1 MYLNLLCKNED
12 IKYNITLNN
21 ILTVIVGDSS
31 TGKTKLTDII
41 LKNDYVKMETDAK
54 EVVVYS
60 SINVIKYL
68 PSNSIVLVDSDT
80 VRLDDVIQIS
90 KLCRDDLY
98 ILYLGRKYLKNL
110 PLSVYSMYSFKIV
123 HGITKNIEIPFK
135 MYPLPSRTYDEDESM
150 EHLQDY
156 IRTNYIETSRWIYA
170 TYWNAESSLRV
181 FLFDKQNK
189 TYQIGKKMVNDMD
202 GFKFIAISSAC
213 DDNCFVFATAQ
224 KDEES
229 NPMIQIL
236 HLK

>member
-12 IKYNITLNN
+12 IKYSITLNN

-41 LKNDYVKMETDAK
+41 LKNDYVKMETNAE

-110 PLSVYSMYSFKIV
+110 PLSVYNMYDFKIV

-135 MYPLPSRTYDEDESM
+135 DTMLGAFDTVLVEDSESG
-150 EHLQDY
+150 Y
-156 IRTNYIETSRWIYA
+156 KFFNNIFKSTITSNGNSNIEQVAKETHKPI
-170 TYWNAESSLRV
+170 V
-181 FLFDKQNK
+181 IFDAVGFGG
-189 TYQIGKKMVNDMD
+189 YVNS
-202 GFKFIAISSAC
+202 FFRIS
-213 DDNCFVFATAQ
+213 
-224 KDEES
+224 
-229 NPMIQIL
+229 
-236 HLK
+236 